1 MSAVLANDLFSFDD
15 NDESVPSSNTLFPP
29 TLSFPGLDALDNAYL
44 SPNSLS
50 PHSSD
55 PSHTLSPPSFGSPNS
70 SLSFATDEYLLNNS
84 FGNDELDLLIFPD
97 ENKPD
102 LNLLDSLAM
111 PIPQT
116 GNQGFGSLNVAPQPD
131 IKAPIGHP
139 AAVPAVPMGAIQ
151 PPAFDGL
158 LDQWRQSLVQSMNQG
173 QQLPWMVGT
182 GVMPTPIQPAV
193 PNPQPTQAPMP
204 QQAPPPAVALPP
216 QPTPPKE
223 APKAANP
230 PPRRSAPN
238 APLTKRS
245 VSPPVNVGKHNKT
258 ERRYRQKVQQ
268 AQADLRDAVP
278 ALRVLYGTSS
288 EEQKQLT
295 DIRAADGTVDGL
307 GEVTRPNASAKAT
320 ILIGAR
326 MYIELLQRR
335 TASLQR
341 KVAELESWR
350 QAVGGPDDLE
360 AWRADFDA
368 REAVLAAQLAAA
380 AALNRSDDS
389 GDDDSEEEE
398 VAPRKRPRVTK
409 KAKAA
414 DDKVGQGMKAFA
426 AFAVSF
432 SLMPSASKIF
442 SGTPSHAA
450 GSSSSVAYT
459 GELARTQVISR
470 LPLITAEHGS
480 RLLAR
485 ALPSAVV
492 PGPHTIVDW
501 TAKLL
506 VAGVLIFILGP
517 VLERVTRKH
526 RDEKTGA
533 GGIAGFVRD
542 AVKAHVGPSVEDVGE
557 WNTLAARIVGGFVKP
572 SILVRWHV
580 AFRLRRSVDPYSLAL
595 LALLAPECASSRT
608 AWVEARTRAAPNS
621 PLATVLALP
630 LDEASRCLELVPP
643 TSAPIAAIAE
653 QINLAHLYDLY
664 SRFFVRLVAA
674 VGDATS
680 LSPMLLNV
688 QRSTIAQELKSFD
701 REIRGVLHGVPRHST
716 SHALGLVLLGLWGLF
731 SGYQSPAV
739 LVSALAAEEVQGA
752 GSSLASVSAL
762 LELLYPN
769 SSIPRQ
775 TTSAPA
781 SPNAQAIDKLALACI
796 GFVDL
801 LYSSSNGSTATRV
814 ERLEVSQRVQKE
826 AVRLRLVLTQATFVG
841 LDDDE
846 EDNASE
852 ESFDD
857 ARQKLVSVLCNVGRR
872 AAGRSVYRDDDSGL
886 EDDVEDW

>member
-15 NDESVPSSNTLFPP
+15 NDESVPSGNTLFPP
-29 TLSFPGLDALDNAYL
+29 TLNFPGLDALENAYL

-102 LNLLDSLAM
+102 LNLLDSLQM
-111 PIPQT
+111 PMPQ
-116 GNQGFGSLNVAPQPD
+116 QPGFAPLNLGAQPEV
-131 IKAPIGHP
+131 KVPVGQP

-182 GVMPTPIQPAV
+182 GVMPTPIQPPA
-193 PNPQPTQAPMP
+193 PNPAPIQAPIP
-204 QQAPPPAVALPP
+204 PQAPPQVAPLPP
-216 QPTPPKE
+216 QPSPVKE
-223 APKAANP
+223 APKAAHP

-288 EEQKQLT
+288 EEQKQIT

-350 QAVGGPDDLE
+350 LAVGGPDDLE
-360 AWRADFDA
+360 AWRTDFDA

-409 KAKAA
+409 KAKATP
-414 DDKVGQGMKAFA
+414 DNKVGQGMKAFA

-432 SLMPSASKIF
+432 SLMPSASNLF
-442 SGTPSHAA
+442 NNAPSHAA
-450 GSSSSVAYT
+450 SSSGSVYTATASPFT
-459 GELARTQVISR
+459 GELARHQVISR

-480 RLLAR
+480 RLLGR
-485 ALPSAVV
+485 VLPSAIV

-501 TAKLL
+501 TFKLL
-506 VAGVLIFILGP
+506 AAMALVFILGP
-517 VLERVTRKH
+517 IFERVTRKH

-533 GGIAGFVRD
+533 GGVGGFVRD
-542 AVKAHVGPSVEDVGE
+542 AVQAHVGSSVDDVGE
-557 WNTLAARIVGGFVKP
+557 WNTLAAGIVGGG
-572 SILVRWHV
+572 
-580 AFRLRRSVDPYSLAL
+580 
-595 LALLAPECASSRT
+595 E
-608 AWVEARTRAAPNS
+608 
-621 PLATVLALP
+621 
-630 LDEASRCLELVPP
+630 
-643 TSAPIAAIAE
+643 
-653 QINLAHLYDLY
+653 
-664 SRFFVRLVAA
+664 
-674 VGDATS
+674 
-680 LSPMLLNV
+680 
-688 QRSTIAQELKSFD
+688 
-701 REIRGVLHGVPRHST
+701 
-716 SHALGLVLLGLWGLF
+716 
-731 SGYQSPAV
+731 
-739 LVSALAAEEVQGA
+739 
-752 GSSLASVSAL
+752 
-762 LELLYPN
+762 
-769 SSIPRQ
+769 
-775 TTSAPA
+775 
-781 SPNAQAIDKLALACI
+781 
-796 GFVDL
+796 
-801 LYSSSNGSTATRV
+801 
-814 ERLEVSQRVQKE
+814 
-826 AVRLRLVLTQATFVG
+826 
-841 LDDDE
+841 
-846 EDNASE
+846 
-852 ESFDD
+852 
-857 ARQKLVSVLCNVGRR
+857 
-872 AAGRSVYRDDDSGL
+872 
-886 EDDVEDW
+886 